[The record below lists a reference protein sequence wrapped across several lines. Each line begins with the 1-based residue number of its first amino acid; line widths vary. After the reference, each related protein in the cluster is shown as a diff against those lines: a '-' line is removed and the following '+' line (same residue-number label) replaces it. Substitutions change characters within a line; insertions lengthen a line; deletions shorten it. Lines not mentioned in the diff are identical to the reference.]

1 MYQTQPIM
9 MGRDREEGIRHTFRK
24 RYCLTLTAYKL
35 AVASSRKSFQDRW
48 LTNKYRKMYKEMDPA
63 FT

>member
-1 MYQTQPIM
+1 M
-9 MGRDREEGIRHTFRK
+9 MGRDREEVIQNTFRK

-35 AVASSRKSFQDRW
+35 AVASSRKSFQDRG
-48 LTNKYRKMYKEMDPA
+48 LTNRYRKMYKEMEPA